1 MGSKTDST
9 LDLTEGNVMQK
20 LIQYA
25 VPLVIMSLMQSLYS
39 MADLVISGHF
49 IGSRGISGINNSS
62 QVMLLITQIIIGLSQ
77 GGNIL
82 IGQFFG
88 ARQEE
93 KRKETTN
100 TLFFSFI
107 ALSFVSVIILY
118 AVSGEILRMLGAPAY
133 SEALSYLRISSIG
146 IVFIFGYNALVAAVR
161 GVGDSKRPMRVIIIA
176 TLVNIVLDLLFV
188 GMFHMG
194 TAGAALA
201 TVIAQG
207 ISFLLILI
215 HVLKTPDVFGI
226 RLLSPKIYGK
236 SFRAILK
243 LGIPCAVQMSLA
255 GLSWLTV
262 TRFINAYGVAASAGG
277 GVSAKIK
284 EFCQLFIVAVTNA
297 SSTMIAQT
305 LGAGKYDRAKE
316 ILYTAMKIT
325 SVVAFALII
334 IVEITAPLLVG
345 IFTRDPDVVKVAVQ
359 NLRIEIIGQIFYA
372 IFMMYHAFALGAGH
386 TWYVLLSSFVNCILV
401 RVVLVIILDRILGLT
416 GVFLACMIAPSSSVP
431 IGMVYV
437 RSNIWKRR
445 IEL

>member
-88 ARQEE
+88 ARQEG

-226 RLLSPKIYGK
+226 RLLSPNIYGK